1 MIAIGSDHAGFRL
14 KEKIKDFLRKR
25 GVELHD
31 FGPDDENSV
40 DYPDFGEK
48 VARAVS
54 EEKVERGI
62 LICGSGLGMT
72 IVANKFKGVRAT
84 LCHDEYTAKMSR
96 AHNDSNLLTL
106 GARVLDE
113 ETALKIV
120 EIWLDTPFEGGRH
133 LRRLNKIKEIENK
146 NFKRELKDE

>member
-1 MIAIGSDHAGFRL
+1 MIAIASDHAGYKL
-14 KEKIKDFLRKR
+14 KEKIKDFLKER
-25 GVELHD
+25 GVEFYD
-31 FGPDDENSV
+31 FGPNNENSV

-54 EEKVERGI
+54 EGKMERGI

-106 GARVLDE
+106 GARVLE
-113 ETALKIV
+113 EEMALKIV
-120 EIWLDTPFEGGRH
+120 EVWLTTPFEGGRH
-133 LRRLNKIKEIENK
+133 LRRLNKIKQIENK
-146 NFKRELKDE
+146 NFIKGS

>member
-14 KEKIKDFLRKR
+14 KEKIKDFLKKR
-25 GVELHD
+25 EVEFYD
-31 FGPDDENSV
+31 FGPENEDSV

-48 VARAVS
+48 VAKAVS
-54 EEKVERGI
+54 QGKAERGI

-113 ETALKIV
+113 EMALKIV

-133 LRRLNKIKEIENK
+133 LRRLNKIKEIEDK
-146 NFKRELKDE
+146 NFIEGVSK

>member
-146 NFKRELKDE
+146 NFKRELRNE

>member
-1 MIAIGSDHAGFRL
+1 
-14 KEKIKDFLRKR
+14 
-25 GVELHD
+25 
-31 FGPDDENSV
+31 
-40 DYPDFGEK
+40 
-48 VARAVS
+48 
-54 EEKVERGI
+54 
-62 LICGSGLGMT
+62 MT

-146 NFKRELKDE
+146 NFKRELRNE

>member
-14 KEKIKDFLRKR
+14 KEKIKDFLRKK
-25 GVELHD
+25 GVEFCD
-31 FGPDDENSV
+31 FGPENEDPV
-40 DYPDFGEK
+40 DYPDFGKK
-48 VARAVS
+48 VAKAVS
-54 EEKVERGI
+54 QGEAERGI

-146 NFKRELKDE
+146 NFIKGS